1 MRVMLVGVVLSA
13 GIAVG
18 DAMAAEPS
26 LVVNVATQDS
36 EGQVH
41 CHLFRGDD
49 GFPMKF
55 KKAMKHAK
63 SSVKDKKAKCSF
75 SDLPAGQY
83 AVVAFHDAN
92 SDGELDTNFIG
103 MPKEGVGVS
112 NNTKGSMGPP
122 DYDDA
127 RFDFGGTLKTLS
139 IQLRYR

>member
-18 DAMAAEPS
+18 DASAAESS
-26 LVVNVATQDS
+26 LVVNVATRDS
-36 EGQVH
+36 QGQVH
-41 CHLFRGDD
+41 CHLFRSDD

-55 KKAMKHAK
+55 KKALKHAK
-63 SSVKDKKAKCSF
+63 SSVKDKKATCAF
-75 SDLPAGQY
+75 SELSAGQY

-112 NNTKGSMGPP
+112 NNAKGRMGPP

-127 RFDFGGTLKTLS
+127 RFDFSGASKTLS